1 MSGAL
6 NSIELW
12 LVALV
17 ATVTILTGFG
27 MFSRWCTFS
36 PAVPRRKLAQLTVGM
51 TMEQVRA
58 LLGRPR
64 EESHQNNGV
73 TQWTYGARAKRHLL
87 IIEFNAGSTVIGFA
101 HGVPDAGRS
110 RFSAKD
116 S

>member
-27 MFSRWCTFS
+27 IFSRWCSFS
-36 PAVPRRKLAQLTVGM
+36 PAVPRRKLALLSVGM
-51 TMEQVRA
+51 TMEQVRE
-58 LLGRPR
+58 LLGRAR

-73 TQWTYGARAKRHLL
+73 TQWTYGARAKRHML
-87 IIEFNAGSTVIGFA
+87 IVEFNANSAVIGFA
-101 HGVPDAGRS
+101 HGVPEARRS